1 VNAYAPP
8 DAAEWRVRKIRLVAV
23 LYALTVAAGAAQG
36 TVLPSHPAAVGI
48 SFLWSIAVAVAAVFW
63 CTWDGRERG
72 TGRLVAA
79 GWIVLLSVFAV
90 AVHLLRTRGRR
101 GGTVATLVAFA
112 VFVGLMLTFE
122 AGAWLT
128 RTAAP

>member
-8 DAAEWRVRKIRLVAV
+8 DAAVWRVRKIRLVAV
-23 LYALTVAAGAAQG
+23 LYALTVATGAVRGELA
-36 TVLPSHPAAVGI
+36 PSHSAALGI
-48 SFLWSIAVAVAAVFW
+48 NLLWWIAVAAAAVFW
-63 CTWDGRERG
+63 CDWDGRERR
-72 TGRLVAA
+72 TGRRVAI